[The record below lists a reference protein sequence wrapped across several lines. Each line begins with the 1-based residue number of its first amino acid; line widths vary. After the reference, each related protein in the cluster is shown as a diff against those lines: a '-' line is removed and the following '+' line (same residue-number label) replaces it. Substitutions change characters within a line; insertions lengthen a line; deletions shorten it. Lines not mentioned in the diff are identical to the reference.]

1 MSKWLIWLIIVSLL
15 ISVAGFVS
23 SLVMNNGIS
32 RMQEELVT
40 VDRMKNDILTY
51 VTLERIEFSDY
62 ITAGSGG
69 KNGMGEKLEE
79 AARTCVKAADI
90 IRSKEVIV
98 KLQSIKEMLNKD
110 IRLTEKLTASSG
122 AEYTSIVTA
131 KLSMEKEIF
140 MEIVKVS
147 STIRIA
153 VDRQLIEISFTA
165 KLFYLLMLSVFILV
179 TGGAALAA
187 AKYFGKEKPELEF
200 LIGRAVVDRETE
212 LYNSKYFE
220 ERLFELTEKAAR
232 FKDAVAVAL
241 ISPDTSGISLKET
254 GEAVKKQ
261 LRTYDLLARYNNS
274 VAVILY
280 KVTRKNADKVL
291 KRLITTEALSG
302 AKYKLVVF
310 PKDSAKLEG
319 LIKKLKS

>member
-1 MSKWLIWLIIVSLL
+1 
-15 ISVAGFVS
+15 
-23 SLVMNNGIS
+23 
-32 RMQEELVT
+32 
-40 VDRMKNDILTY
+40 
-51 VTLERIEFSDY
+51 
-62 ITAGSGG
+62 
-69 KNGMGEKLEE
+69 MGEKLEE

-140 MEIVKVS
+140 MEVKVS

-232 FKDAVAVAL
+232 FKDTVAVAL
-241 ISPDTSGISLKET
+241 INPDTSGISLKET

-261 LRTYDLLARYNNS
+261 LRTYDLLARYGNS

-280 KVTRKNADKVL
+280 RVTRKNADKVL
-291 KRLITTEALSG
+291 KRLISTEALSG
-302 AKYKLVVF
+302 SVYKLVVF